1 MEKKIKTPIWLS
13 TVSVVVVIIL
23 FSLVLNRAQ
32 EREMVTQF
40 NRQQMALAKG
50 VATGLEDLFAGIERS
65 IIIHS
70 RFKKLTGEHGLQI
83 IFRDLE
89 GKVQFVA
96 EGNRAGE
103 IESSFPES
111 YFKAL
116 GRPNVTLT
124 HLIEEARRDG
134 TTSVD
139 NFILPDG
146 KGTRPSRLIALVVP
160 QFDSHKNDQGF
171 LLAALSLSS
180 IVKKYLQ
187 PANYVISG
195 DAWVVDDHGN
205 ILYHPHEE
213 WVGQSSEILERD
225 PRDGKS
231 LKMKMA
237 RGEEG
242 FGVYH
247 LVKEGNG
254 TEKNIVAYAPITLG
268 SHKWS
273 VAVSTPYAVAI
284 AQLNKTFFIIMM
296 ESFVLIATVL
306 IGGMVMVYSRTKRI
320 RLEEELKYLRERE
333 SLQDELAREK
343 KTIEGIIEG
352 SPIPTFVINRE
363 HKVIFWNRAF
373 TELSGYDGKEM
384 IGTDKQ
390 YLPFYPEKRPVIA
403 DLIVDDDI
411 EGLEKY
417 YGKKR
422 VQKSSVVEGAYEA
435 DDFYDNLGGRE
446 RHLYFLAAP
455 IYDEN
460 GEIIAA
466 IETLQDVTREKRL
479 EIDLKEYAK
488 TVENELEKNIRLRK
502 TIEGII
508 EGSPI
513 PTFVINRE
521 HKVIFWNR
529 AFTELSGYDGKE
541 MIGTDKQY
549 LPFYPEKRPVIADL
563 IVDDDI
569 EGLEKY
575 YGKKRVQ
582 KSSVVEGAYEA
593 DDFYDNLGG
602 RERHLYFLAAPIYDE
617 NGEIIAAIETLQDVT
632 REKRLEIDLKEYAE
646 TVENELYEN
655 IKLRTEI
662 EELYNFLQSIMDSS
676 PDRVFALNSEGIVTY
691 VSRESAKES
700 EFGGKQKMKGRHF
713 TELVPPEQK
722 AWIEEKWGEVKK
734 GNYSPYEIEGRG
746 RDDSKRNLLITP
758 RPIRGTDRFVFVQ
771 RDITEFKELEK
782 KFYESQKLAAVGQL
796 SAGIAHEV
804 RNPLSSIKMS
814 LQILEKRLSP
824 TGNDLKRFK
833 IAEKEVEHLE
843 QLVRDILI
851 FAKPMEPD
859 RKPGDVNACIE
870 SSLAMA
876 EKEILD
882 KKIHIRTRYGQ
893 EIPVLDF
900 DQAMLKQALLNLYLN
915 AVDALAEGGTLSIS
929 TLAVA
934 QGEETSV
941 IIRIEDDGSGID
953 PEDLPH
959 LFNPFFTKKNYGTG
973 LGLTQVKKII
983 DLHQGVIEISSVK
996 GKGTTVAIT
1005 LPVHAEAGTL
1015 KS

>member
-343 KTIEGIIEG
+343 
-352 SPIPTFVINRE
+352 
-363 HKVIFWNRAF
+363 
-373 TELSGYDGKEM
+373 
-384 IGTDKQ
+384 
-390 YLPFYPEKRPVIA
+390 
-403 DLIVDDDI
+403 
-411 EGLEKY
+411 
-417 YGKKR
+417 
-422 VQKSSVVEGAYEA
+422 
-435 DDFYDNLGGRE
+435 
-446 RHLYFLAAP
+446 
-455 IYDEN
+455 
-460 GEIIAA
+460 
-466 IETLQDVTREKRL
+466 
-479 EIDLKEYAK
+479 
-488 TVENELEKNIRLRK
+488 K